1 MEIENA
7 KEEKTFRYIIIPMF
21 ILEDA
26 TLQTGEKLLFG
37 MIASNTLLK
46 GYCWLSNQY
55 IAKQFN
61 VTTRTVTR
69 WISHLVTKS
78 YITTELLHRSDS
90 KEIEERRIR
99 INTSIPILAD
109 YMQWYGHSCP
119 GGIVTDVQT
128 PVDTDVQDNN
138 KGVNSI
144 VILNDVTNIKL
155 STDEY
160 QSLIDEVGAKKLETV
175 LIQYSNWKCKV
186 NAHPKSDFES
196 LKKWLSKA
204 QHPKSKKGSSVKETN
219 ADEVT
224 DDMLKDLPF

>member
-1 MEIENA
+1 MSND
-7 KEEKTFRYIIIPMF
+7 KEEKTFNYIIVPMF
-21 ILEDA
+21 IMDDTSLLD
-26 TLQTGEKLLFG
+26 GEKLLFG
-37 MIASNTLLK
+37 MITSNTLLK
-46 GYCWLSNQY
+46 GYCWMSNQY
-55 IAKQFN
+55 ISQRFR
-61 VTTRTVTR
+61 VTTRTATR
-69 WISHLVTKS
+69 WIHHLIEKS
-78 YITTELLHRSDS
+78 YITIELIYKPKSI
-90 KEIEERRIR
+90 KVEERRIR
-99 INTSIPILAD
+99 INTSIPILSE

-204 QHPKSKKGSSVKETN
+204 QHPKSKKGSSVKETK